1 MVRRSLRSR
10 SLRKLRVRT
19 PGGRTAQRF
28 KGRKNAVS
36 KCAICK
42 KPLAGMPK
50 VTDATLSKLSKSQR
64 RPERPFGGNLCSSCS
79 RRELKRRLFESVQ

>member
-1 MVRRSLRSR
+1 
-10 SLRKLRVRT
+10 
-19 PGGRTAQRF
+19 
-28 KGRKNAVS
+28 
-36 KCAICK
+36 
-42 KPLAGMPK
+42 MPK